1 MRESLKGREEILG
14 ARHQN
19 TLETMGHL
27 AECLHEQG
35 RLGAALSAMS
45 KAATTALEVLGA
57 NDRLP

>member
-1 MRESLKGREEILG
+1 
-14 ARHQN
+14 
-19 TLETMGHL
+19 MGNL

-57 NDRLP
+57 NDRLPQP